1 MEYTLM
7 VIYFLLNGLS
17 TRPSS
22 VTLDMEDPTARS
34 INNLTE
40 P

>member
-1 MEYTLM
+1 M

-22 VTLDMEDPTARS
+22 VTLDMEDPAARS
-34 INNLTE
+34 INN
-40 P
+40 

>member
-17 TRPSS
+17 TRPLS

-34 INNLTE
+34 ISN
-40 P
+40 